1 MGKVIRDIRLTG
13 HRFFMQWDI
22 TSQCNFSCS
31 HCYNSETGDDLSY
44 ADLINILN
52 QYKDFLKELSKQQ
65 RSNYNHVLGL
75 SGGEPFMRSD
85 FFDLIEELHNQ
96 QIKYLILTNGYHID
110 ENNVKDLEKFR
121 PSRVQISID
130 GIEATHDSIRGS
142 GSFAKAVDSVGLLRQ
157 YNIPVVISFTAT
169 NTNYAEFPDVVTI
182 AKNARANGVWTDRVV
197 GITPGTESLELNET
211 ETEAYVNLVEQE
223 RSLAQQQKSTTA
235 VMYHRALQFL
245 ETGRSAY
252 KCSAAERNFA
262 ILYNGDMIP
271 CRRMPIV
278 VGNVLQDTISELFF
292 NNSTIQDL
300 RTFQVST
307 GCENCNHKNTCNGG
321 LKCLAYRNFAD
332 YRKADPGC
340 WLAE

>member
-1 MGKVIRDIRLTG
+1 ME
-13 HRFFMQWDI
+13 
-22 TSQCNFSCS
+22 TSKN
-31 HCYNSETGDDLSY
+31 
-44 ADLINILN
+44 
-52 QYKDFLKELSKQQ
+52 DFVE
-65 RSNYNHVLGL
+65 
-75 SGGEPFMRSD
+75 F
-85 FFDLIEELHNQ
+85 
-96 QIKYLILTNGYHID
+96 IK
-110 ENNVKDLEKFR
+110 
-121 PSRVQISID
+121 SRK
-130 GIEATHDSIRGS
+130 SIRRFIFKKISNEVIKEILECARWAPS
-142 GSFAKAVDSVGLLRQ
+142 GRNTQPWQVC
-157 YNIPVVISFTAT
+157 IVIHPTVKRMLSELTK
-169 NTNYAEFPDVVTI
+169 Y
-182 AKNARANGVWTDRVV
+182 G
-197 GITPGTESLELNET
+197 GIIE
-211 ETEAYVNLVEQE
+211 EAYVNLVEQE

-292 NNSTIQDL
+292 NNSTMQDL

>member
-142 GSFAKAVDSVGLLRQ
+142 GSFAKAVDSGYVKSCHDLSEGGLAVAVAEMAFSGGYGIQLDLRSVPRTKEVKRND
-157 YNIPVVISFTAT
+157 YVLFSESNSRFLVEVPEKRGEDFEALMR
-169 NTNYAEFPDVVTI
+169 
-182 AKNARANGVWTDRVV
+182 KNVYSVV
-197 GITPGTESLELNET
+197 GRVEKDRRLSVYGLNGEGVVNVSLSRLRN
-211 ETEAYVNLVEQE
+211 
-223 RSLAQQQKSTTA
+223 SWKST
-235 VMYHRALQFL
+235 F
-245 ETGRSAY
+245 
-252 KCSAAERNFA
+252 
-262 ILYNGDMIP
+262 
-271 CRRMPIV
+271 
-278 VGNVLQDTISELFF
+278 
-292 NNSTIQDL
+292 
-300 RTFQVST
+300 
-307 GCENCNHKNTCNGG
+307 GG
-321 LKCLAYRNFAD
+321 
-332 YRKADPGC
+332 
-340 WLAE
+340 